1 MYTYNADQTSSNAN
15 VSTQSYAV
23 TPQNSESGSQ
33 GYDQTV
39 ITLVSDPND
48 KPDVSFYNVA
58 TSSATSAI
66 SVPES
71 DGTVTVS
78 LKLSSIS
85 QKTVT
90 VPYTLTLDYDND
102 NKTARIGSASDNDY
116 PYDYRAWD
124 GLTVVGDVSGNSV
137 TATGTIDIAA
147 GQDRADISITINND
161 GNYEF
166 DETIN
171 LSIGSP
177 TNASKASDN
186 TELVITISNDGEDK
200 TTVAFSSASNSG
212 NEDAVSPL
220 NIPISL
226 AKESGKDVVLKYS
239 IDYAFNYPKNPSLYY
254 DSDNP
259 NNKNIATKGID

>member
-1 MYTYNADQTSSNAN
+1 M
-15 VSTQSYAV
+15 
-23 TPQNSESGSQ
+23 
-33 GYDQTV
+33 
-39 ITLVSDPND
+39 
-48 KPDVSFYNVA
+48 
-58 TSSATSAI
+58 
-66 SVPES
+66 
-71 DGTVTVS
+71 TVS

-171 LSIGSP
+171 FSIGSP

-186 TELVITISNDGEDK
+186 TELV
-200 TTVAFSSASNSG
+200 TVSYTHLTL
-212 NEDAVSPL
+212 P
-220 NIPISL
+220 
-226 AKESGKDVVLKYS
+226 
-239 IDYAFNYPKNPSLYY
+239 
-254 DSDNP
+254 
-259 NNKNIATKGID
+259 TKRIV